1 MQIPSRFPGLRLF
14 SILVAIYAA
23 VWISLEGAKQ
33 QVILLA
39 IAFMLVITG
48 YLVQRYLGGK
58 QLSARRW
65 LLYSAGLGVI
75 IGLGSAFLTLIFM
88 AVKTGLHG
96 HGPEFTQAEIE
107 WVIGQIPL
115 WTLTGLIAG
124 LGLGLLMTGF
134 TNERL

>member
-1 MQIPSRFPGLRLF
+1 MLIPTRIPGLRLF

-39 IAFMLVITG
+39 LAFMLLIAG
-48 YLVQRYLGGK
+48 YIIQRILGGK
-58 QLSARRW
+58 RLSARRW
-65 LLYSAGLGVI
+65 VLYSAGLGLF
-75 IGLGSAFLTLIFM
+75 IGLGSAFLTLILM

-115 WTLTGLIAG
+115 WTLAGLIAG
-124 LGLGLLMTGF
+124 LGLGLLSTGF
-134 TNERL
+134 TLKR

>member
-23 VWISLEGAKQ
+23 IWISLEGAKQ

-58 QLSARRW
+58 QLSAMP
-65 LLYSAGLGVI
+65 V
-75 IGLGSAFLTLIFM
+75 
-88 AVKTGLHG
+88 
-96 HGPEFTQAEIE
+96 AES
-107 WVIGQIPL
+107 
-115 WTLTGLIAG
+115 
-124 LGLGLLMTGF
+124 
-134 TNERL
+134 ER